1 MISWLKRTVNC
12 FNCGVKVKKKLAY
25 RVEFKTAEG
34 PLTISSCQ
42 LCSEEINEVLAEI
55 ERARQESHG

>member
-1 MISWLKRTVNC
+1 
-12 FNCGVKVKKKLAY
+12 VKVKKKLAY